1 MARPSSFVNITYA
14 DHGSGKAPN
23 GETSSVQ
30 YPVTTIIAGNFASMQ
45 TAIAALAV
53 ATQGLSIGVETLRTT
68 IAARVIEGAGPAS
81 SALAQRENKWL
92 VRYHDGTTNVKYQ
105 LEIPCA
111 DLTLLGAATE
121 FIPTTATAYTDFK
134 TAFEAIVKSPD
145 DDNAVVLDSIQFV
158 GRNL

>member
-1 MARPSSFVNITYA
+1 MARPTSFVNITYA

-30 YPVTTIIAGNFASMQ
+30 YPVTNIIAGNFASMQ

-92 VRYHDGTTNVKYQ
+92 VRYHDGTTN
-105 LEIPCA
+105 
-111 DLTLLGAATE
+111 
-121 FIPTTATAYTDFK
+121 
-134 TAFEAIVKSPD
+134 
-145 DDNAVVLDSIQFV
+145 
-158 GRNL
+158 

>member
-1 MARPSSFVNITYA
+1 MARPASFVTLTYA

-23 GETSSVQ
+23 GETSTVQ
-30 YPVTTIIAGNFASMQ
+30 YPVTTIIAGNYATMQ

-53 ATQGLSIGVETLRTT
+53 ATQALSIGTETLRTT
-68 IAARVIEGAGPAS
+68 IAARVIQGAGPAAS
-81 SALAQRENKWL
+81 PLAQRENKWL
-92 VRYHDGTTNVKYQ
+92 VRYHDGTNNVKYT
-105 LEIPCA
+105 LELPCA
-111 DLTLLGAATE
+111 DLMLLGSNTE
-121 FIPTTATAYTDFK
+121 FIPDTATEYTDFK